1 MGPSGRRA
9 ALRDGNAVSPGS
21 CRARTP
27 LGEPTRGRNGQDSPP
42 PRAGALAGAAAA
54 SVVAAGRRR
63 QVRRNL
69 SAGGCRPTTLLVTG
83 CGSPFERTSEQR
95 VPRPPHSKY
104 DPKNQNRKLNK
115 CRYALPEVPL
125 NFNRVLSLKEVV
137 YRREGIDFYN
147 LESGIS
153 QKTYPGVKYATQ
165 RAMASRGGLTVI
177 SETNRTATVMLRR
190 FSDQHYTNTATF

>member
-27 LGEPTRGRNGQDSPP
+27 LREPTRGRNGQDSPP

-69 SAGGCRPTTLLVTG
+69 SAGGCRPTTG
-83 CGSPFERTSEQR
+83 CRSP
-95 VPRPPHSKY
+95 
-104 DPKNQNRKLNK
+104 
-115 CRYALPEVPL
+115 ALPEVPL

-147 LESGIS
+147 LESGIT

-165 RAMASRGGLTVI
+165 RAMASRGGVLQSSLKPT
-177 SETNRTATVMLRR
+177 ELR
-190 FSDQHYTNTATF
+190 